1 MECFTVLY
9 LLTVVEP
16 PSVEQLLEC
25 FTVALFALAGVAFS
39 VKRK

>member
-1 MECFTVLY
+1 MLH

-25 FTVALFALAGVAFS
+25 FTVALFALAGVAFF
-39 VKRK
+39 VIRK